1 DMDPVF
7 GALDVVDDWTLA
19 NWQTVSASGGTL
31 GAGLGA
37 TRTAWAPPLLATP
50 TPAPFD
56 FSLSTSPSSGFL
68 PVHGESIT
76 MTVTAQRTF
85 GPSHSVQY
93 SCTGLPAGATCAFT
107 PASGNPTSTANLTLA
122 TSSSTPAG
130 NYVVSVQATD
140 GTLTRTS
147 GFTLTVGNPLLASDM
162 EPLTGSGLEK
172 DLSGHGNDGTITGTT
187 IVSGKVGLAR
197 HFNTGDRITAPA
209 ISVPATDFTVAA
221 WFRWTTNP
229 SPYYSGI
236 QGGGYSWELRVR
248 ADGRFAVVFYQS
260 VGPDVLTE
268 VVSPLAYNDGDWH
281 HVAGVLRIGL
291 AKIYVDG
298 MLVAQDTTNSIASV
312 RASTQT
318 VVGQI
323 ASDFAGDIDEVFVF
337 SRALSDAEIAAL
349 APPPPADGPVLRYD
363 METVLSDGR
372 MKDLS
377 GHVNHG
383 TITGTT
389 DVAGKVGRARHFNA
403 GDRIAASIGRAPV

>member
-1 DMDPVF
+1 MSSLETDAARILARGFVDYGAYVVDNTGWSVYGLATEYSTAGSVEQEFAQSWGFSMTPASKDVPWARDMDRIF
-7 GALDVVDDWTLA
+7 GALNVVDNWNLA

-140 GTLTRTS
+140 GTITRTS
-147 GFTLTVGNPLLASDM
+147 GFTLTVGNPLLAYDM
-162 EPLTGSGLEK
+162 ETLTGSGLEK

-236 QGGGYSWELRVR
+236 QGGGTSWELRVM
-248 ADGRFAVVFYQS
+248 ADGRFGATFYQS
-260 VGPDVLTE
+260 IGPDVFSE
-268 VVSPLAYNDGDWH
+268 
-281 HVAGVLRIGL
+281 
-291 AKIYVDG
+291 
-298 MLVAQDTTNSIASV
+298 SV
-312 RASTQT
+312 RAH
-318 VVGQI
+318 
-323 ASDFAGDIDEVFVF
+323 AYD
-337 SRALSDAEIAAL
+337 
-349 APPPPADGPVLRYD
+349 DG
-363 METVLSDGR
+363 
-372 MKDLS
+372 
-377 GHVNHG
+377 H
-383 TITGTT
+383 
-389 DVAGKVGRARHFNA
+389 
-403 GDRIAASIGRAPV
+403 